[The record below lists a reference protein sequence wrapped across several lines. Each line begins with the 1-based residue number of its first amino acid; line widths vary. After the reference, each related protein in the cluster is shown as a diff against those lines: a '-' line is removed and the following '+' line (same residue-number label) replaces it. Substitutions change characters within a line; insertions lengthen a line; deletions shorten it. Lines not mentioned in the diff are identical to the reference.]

1 MSLIKK
7 LFGSKTPTAEP
18 VKNVFLDATA
28 GLISI
33 DMQAFNHNLSKIF
46 HKQYNIAQMAG
57 ISFII
62 TKFFEVGLKDL
73 RWLAYILATSWHET
87 GFTMQPVTEYG
98 TLKYLKSKSYYPYI
112 GRGFVQITHKTN
124 YEKYGIADNPD
135 MALDPEVAVYILI
148 HGMVNGVFTGRKLSH
163 YFNDQTNDA
172 FNARKIINILDR
184 AARVQEYHNNF
195 MICLNNS
202 IVDV

>member
-1 MSLIKK
+1 MSMIKK
-7 LFGSKTPTAEP
+7 FFGSKTPPPP
-18 VKNVFLDATA
+18 VENKFDHHPE

-33 DMQAFNHNLSKIF
+33 DMAAFNHNLSKVF
-46 HKQYNIAQMAG
+46 HKQYNIDQFVG
-57 ISFII
+57 FNLIIS
-62 TKFFEVGLKDL
+62 KFFEAGLKDL

-98 TLKYLKSKSYYPYI
+98 SLKYLQSKPYWPYI
-112 GRGFVQITHKTN
+112 GRGYVQITHKTN

-135 MALDPEVAVYILI
+135 MALDPEIAVYILI

-163 YFNDQTNDA
+163 YFNEQTNDA

-184 AARVQEYHNNF
+184 AARIQEYHNNF
-195 MICLNNS
+195 MVCLNNS
-202 IVDV
+202 IVDA

>member
-46 HKQYNIAQMAG
+46 HKQYNIDQFVG
-57 ISFII
+57 FNLIIS
-62 TKFFEVGLKDL
+62 KFFQAGLKDL

-98 TLKYLKSKSYYPYI
+98 SLKYLQSKPYYPYI

>member
-46 HKQYNIAQMAG
+46 HKQYNIDQFVG
-57 ISFII
+57 FNLIIS
-62 TKFFEVGLKDL
+62 KFFQAGLKDL

-98 TLKYLKSKSYYPYI
+98 SLKYLQSKPYYPYI
-112 GRGFVQITHKTN
+112 GGGFVQITHKTN